1 MGAVLTSARATAA
14 ATALNPSREDAAAA
28 FQACLHRL
36 ASLEWADIPA
46 SARSRGAMVLADN
59 LAAAFSAVAEPEV
72 AAMRAFTMAHAES
85 GSVSV
90 FSPGRPRTS
99 QRDAAALNAL
109 TMGWNELDEGYR
121 KAVCHGGLYVLP
133 ALLACAEATGAS
145 AQDVLR
151 ALILGYETVAR
162 VARAW
167 RFPDLKLHPHALLMP
182 VGAAAGLGFLM
193 RLPADQLVSAV
204 AGATALGMAGPFNQ
218 AVQGS
223 LIRNAWAAHGANAGL
238 LAVQHARA
246 GIGGLAS
253 TPFDVYVTGLGCA
266 TTDLTAFADDG
277 EWAVESGYQKMNA
290 CCQYAHSAI
299 EAVQALIARDPSIKG
314 GAGVTGIRVDAHPLA
329 LRLDNRAPATT
340 LGAKFSL
347 PHAVAAAV
355 VHGDGGVQSFD
366 AASLDDPRVAGLRG
380 LIEIVPFAEQ
390 RPAPHDRPATVTIST
405 HAGTVSETVWS
416 ARGGPDRPFGEA
428 EVWAKVAALCEPVAP
443 QAAQVLQALALAAGE
458 GALTGAGSAKS
469 DQAAIWASEQDAFV
483 RRQAN
488 GLSSD
493 PATADLVGAVSDPV
507 IGPADGLNASWANWL
522 DALFASPALR

>member
-1 MGAVLTSARATAA
+1 MS
-14 ATALNPSREDAAAA
+14 NPSREEAAAA
-28 FQACLHRL
+28 FEACLRRL
-36 ASLEWADIPA
+36 AAVEWADIPA

-59 LAAAFSAVAEPEV
+59 LAATFSAVAEPEV
-72 AAMRAFTMAHAES
+72 AAMRASTLQHGEA

-90 FSPGRPRTS
+90 FAAGRPRSS
-99 QRDAAALNAL
+99 QRDAATLNAL
-109 TMGWNELDEGYR
+109 AMGWNELDEGYR

-133 ALLACAEATGAS
+133 ALMACAEATGAS

-167 RFPDLKLHPHALLMP
+167 RFPDLKLHPHAVLMP
-182 VGAAAGLGFLM
+182 VGAAAGLGFLL

-223 LIRNAWAAHGANAGL
+223 LVRNAWAAHGANAGW
-238 LAVQHARA
+238 LAIQHARV

-266 TTDLTAFADDG
+266 TTDLSAFADDG
-277 EWAVESGYQKMNA
+277 DWAVESGYQKINA

-299 EAVQALIARDPSIKG
+299 EAVQALIGRDASIQG
-314 GAGVTGIRVDAHPLA
+314 GAAVTAIRVEAHPLA
-329 LRLDNRAPATT
+329 LKLDNRAPATT

-366 AASLDDPRVAGLRG
+366 AASLDDPRVAELRG
-380 LIEIVPFAEQ
+380 LIDIVPFAEP
-390 RPAPHDRPATVTIST
+390 RPAPHDRPATVAITT
-405 HAGTVSETVWS
+405 RAGTVTETVWS
-416 ARGGPDRPFGEA
+416 ARGGPDRPFNED
-428 EVWAKVAALCEPVAP
+428 EVWAKVATLCAPVAP
-443 QAAQVLQALALAAGE
+443 RAADVLQRLAA
-458 GALTGAGSAKS
+458 AANNGSPS
-469 DQAAIWASEQDAFV
+469 
-483 RRQAN
+483 
-488 GLSSD
+488 
-493 PATADLVGAVSDPV
+493 TADL
-507 IGPADGLNASWANWL
+507 NAAWSTWL
-522 DALFASPALR
+522 DALFESQAPH

>member
-1 MGAVLTSARATAA
+1 MGTV
-14 ATALNPSREDAAAA
+14 LNPSRADAAGVVSTPSREEAAAA
-28 FQACLHRL
+28 FETCLRRL
-36 ASLEWADIPA
+36 AALEWADIPA
-46 SARSRGAMVLADN
+46 SARARGAMVLADN

-72 AAMRAFTMAHAES
+72 AAMRASTLQHAEA

-90 FSPGRPRTS
+90 FAPGRPCSS

-109 TMGWNELDEGYR
+109 AMGWNELDEGYR

-133 ALLACAEATGAS
+133 ALMACAEATGAS

-151 ALILGYETVAR
+151 ALILGYEAVAR

-182 VGAAAGLGFLM
+182 VGAAAGLGFLL

-204 AGATALGMAGPFNQ
+204 AGATALGMAGPLNQ

-223 LIRNAWAAHGANAGL
+223 LVRNAWAAHGANAGW

-266 TTDLTAFADDG
+266 TTDLSTFADDG
-277 EWAVESGYQKMNA
+277 DWAVESGYQKMNA
-290 CCQYAHSAI
+290 CCQYALSAI
-299 EAVQALIARDPSIKG
+299 EAVQALIGRDPSIQG
-314 GAGVTGIRVDAHPLA
+314 GATVTAIRVEAHPLA
-329 LRLDNRAPATT
+329 LKLDNRTPATT

-366 AASLDDPRVAGLRG
+366 AASLDDPRVASLRN
-380 LIEIVPFAEQ
+380 LIEIVPFSEQ
-390 RPAPHDRPATVTIST
+390 RPAPHDRPATVSIST
-405 HAGTVSETVWS
+405 ADGAATQTVWS
-416 ARGGPDRPFGEA
+416 ARGGPDRPFDES
-428 EVWAKVAALCEPVAP
+428 EVWAKIAALCAPVVPRAAEVLMRLASSASAASGSGCHASPSLVDAASDREAAESARLVAP
-443 QAAQVLQALALAAGE
+443 
-458 GALTGAGSAKS
+458 
-469 DQAAIWASEQDAFV
+469 D
-483 RRQAN
+483 
-488 GLSSD
+488 
-493 PATADLVGAVSDPV
+493 
-507 IGPADGLNASWANWL
+507 LNAPWSSWL
-522 DALFASPALR
+522 DALFDVPAPH